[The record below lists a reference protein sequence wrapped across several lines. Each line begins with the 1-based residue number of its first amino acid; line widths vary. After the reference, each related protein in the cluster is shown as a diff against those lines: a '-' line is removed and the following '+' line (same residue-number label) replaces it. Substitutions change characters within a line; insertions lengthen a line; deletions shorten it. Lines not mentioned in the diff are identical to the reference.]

1 MHVNLHSTVFRTY
14 QHRIYPTLEQKN
26 ELDVRFAIEDDF
38 FNQLISQA
46 NVWHGLGKTE
56 AEVKHQIQ
64 SYPLETNNNAD
75 RYAAEKV
82 RKRVSQLAAKL
93 FCGET
98 DKLKPRQSN
107 RAHRN
112 AHFAY
117 AGVSEQHVAVPVL
130 GTIEMEQHRMPP
142 KGAYIFGATICSD
155 CYGAKYYIELHVR
168 MEPQMVEAVPLR
180 YGRVVGL
187 DYAQDGLYV
196 DSVGNR
202 AGYPAYRQRAKSK
215 LERCKRAVS
224 RFHTGSHRSRKFK
237 RRLAKIRR
245 HICNQRKDW
254 QFKKAN
260 ELAKVY
266 DGICVENLDFAA
278 MQRSQ
283 PALAGKMNDNV
294 PKAFYHKLEQKM
306 NENGKPMVKVDLYY
320 PSSQICSAC
329 GYRVGRVPIGQ
340 RFVCPHCG
348 TEMDRN
354 HNAARNIRE
363 EGIRLLDQ

>member
-1 MHVNLHSTVFRTY
+1 MYQCQKTVFRTY
-14 QHRIYPTLEQKN
+14 QYRIYPTAEQKN
-26 ELDVRFAIEDDF
+26 ALAERFAIEDRF
-38 FNQLISQA
+38 FNTLIAQVNA
-46 NVWHGLGKTE
+46 WHELGMTE
-56 AEVKHQIQ
+56 KEMKHRIQ
-64 SYPLETNNNAD
+64 NYPLETQNSAD
-75 RYAAEKV
+75 QYAAEKV
-82 RKRVSQLAAKL
+82 RKRITQLVNKL

-98 DKLKPRQSN
+98 DKLKPRQAD

-130 GTIEMEQHRMPP
+130 GAIAMKQHRQLPA
-142 KGAYIFGATICSD
+142 GAHIFGATICSD
-155 CYGAKYYIELHVR
+155 CYGAKYYIEIHVR
-168 MEPQMVEAVPLR
+168 IEQQMVETVPLR
-180 YGRVVGL
+180 YGHVLGL

-196 DSVGNR
+196 DSTGKS
-202 AGYPAYRQRAKSK
+202 AGYPAYQRQASGK
-215 LERCKRAVS
+215 LACCRHAIS
-224 RFHTGSHRSRKFK
+224 RFHPGSHRSRKFK
-237 RRLAKIRR
+237 RRLAKIKR

-260 ELAKVY
+260 ELAKTC
-266 DGICVENLDFAA
+266 DGICLEDLNFGEMRRDQPSLARKLCDNSPAA
-278 MQRSQ
+278 FFR
-283 PALAGKMNDNV
+283 
-294 PKAFYHKLEQKM
+294 KLKQKM
-306 NENGKPMVKVDLYY
+306 YENGKRIIQVTRYY

-329 GYRVGRVPIGQ
+329 GYRVGRVPIGK

>member
-1 MHVNLHSTVFRTY
+1 
-14 QHRIYPTLEQKN
+14 
-26 ELDVRFAIEDDF
+26 
-38 FNQLISQA
+38 
-46 NVWHGLGKTE
+46 
-56 AEVKHQIQ
+56 
-64 SYPLETNNNAD
+64 
-75 RYAAEKV
+75 
-82 RKRVSQLAAKL
+82 
-93 FCGET
+93 
-98 DKLKPRQSN
+98 
-107 RAHRN
+107 
-112 AHFAY
+112 
-117 AGVSEQHVAVPVL
+117 
-130 GTIEMEQHRMPP
+130 MPP
-142 KGAYIFGATICSD
+142 KSAYIFGATICSD

-168 MEPQMVEAVPLR
+168 IEPQMVEAMPLR

-196 DSVGNR
+196 DSAGNS
-202 AGYPAYRQRAKSK
+202 AGYPAYRQREKSK
-215 LERCKRAVS
+215 LERCKSAVS
-224 RFHTGSHRSRKFK
+224 WFHPGSHRSRKFK

-260 ELAKVY
+260 ELAKVC
-266 DGICVENLDFAA
+266 DGICVENLDFTA
-278 MQRSQ
+278 MKRSH
-283 PALAGKMNDNV
+283 PALAGKMNDNA